1 MHNRRNALYI
11 LMIISLLTGLFTG
24 RALFFN
30 LAYLLGG
37 IMLISLF
44 WAWLS
49 VRGIALG
56 RSTRT
61 RRSQVGRI
69 FSESFRVRNTHLLP
83 KLWLEI
89 RDHSNLPGHR
99 ASHVVPTLF
108 SRGTYSWDAKT
119 TCVARGEYQLGPLT
133 IISGDPFGFFLTPR
147 RINITERVIVYPM
160 TVNINDFILPMGF
173 LSGGDAQRRFT
184 HQVTTNAASIREY
197 VSGDSMNRIH
207 WKSTARTGNLMVKEF
222 ELDPLVDIWLF
233 NDFSSDSLCEDP
245 SVQRVGQIGNIIPGT
260 QEIPP
265 STEEYGVIVAGSLAK
280 HFIES
285 ERAVGYAAYTP
296 YRQVFQ
302 PDRGNRQLTRILQT
316 LAVARSTSN
325 HSLKEMLSLETPH
338 FTRGTTLI
346 VITSSLDIE
355 WVAEAQILMRRG
367 IRPMCIFIDPS
378 SFNPYNMSDEIRG
391 MLQLAKIPTITVN
404 KNDDLGA
411 ALEQRPL

>member
-1 MHNRRNALYI
+1 MQNRRNALYI
-11 LMIISLLTGLFTG
+11 LMILSLLIGLFTG
-24 RALFFN
+24 RARFFT
-30 LAYLLGG
+30 LAYLIAGLM
-37 IMLISLF
+37 IISLF

-49 VRGIALG
+49 VRGISLG

-69 FSESFRVRNTHLLP
+69 FKESFRVKNIGLLP
-83 KLWLEI
+83 KLWLEV

-108 SRGTYSWDAKT
+108 TRSTYSWDVET
-119 TCVARGEYQLGPLT
+119 TCVVRGEFQLGPLT
-133 IISGDPFGFFLTPR
+133 VISGDPFGFFQTPR
-147 RINITERVIVYPM
+147 RINVTERVVVYPM
-160 TVNINDFILPMGF
+160 TVPINNFILPMGF

-184 HQVTTNAASIREY
+184 HQVTTNATSVRDY
-197 VSGDSMNRIH
+197 VSGDSLNRVH
-207 WKSTARTGNLMVKEF
+207 WKTTARTGKLMVKEF

-233 NDFSSDSLCEDP
+233 NDFSSTSLYEDP
-245 SVQRVGQIGNIIPGT
+245 SIQRVGQVGNIIPGT
-260 QEIPP
+260 QTIPP
-265 STEEYGVIVAGSLAK
+265 STEEYGVIIAASLAK

-296 YRQVFQ
+296 YRQIYQ

-316 LAVARSTSN
+316 LAVARSKST
-325 HSLKEMLSLETPH
+325 HTLKEMLSLETPH

-346 VITSSLDIE
+346 VITSSIDIE

-378 SFNPYNMSDEIRG
+378 TFEEHIDSDEMRG
-391 MLQLAKIPTITVN
+391 MLQLAKIPTITIS
-404 KNDDLGA
+404 KNDDLTP
-411 ALEQRPL
+411 ALEQRPI